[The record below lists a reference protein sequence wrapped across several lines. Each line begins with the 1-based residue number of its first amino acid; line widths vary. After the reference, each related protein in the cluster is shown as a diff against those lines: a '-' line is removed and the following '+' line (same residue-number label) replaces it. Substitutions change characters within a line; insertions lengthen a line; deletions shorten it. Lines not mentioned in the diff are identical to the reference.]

1 MAPHGHSRRWG
12 LHGNGCA
19 ADGMSPHARVRV
31 LDRDNWTCRACGDR
45 GSDVHHL
52 SDADYR
58 SDNPRGMVNPV
69 PLVPPVRAS
78 SVWAGDL
85 PIDTTPCAEVPIA
98 AAVGC
103 LSFVSSGSRFIAGR
117 PRTDSSSVA
126 VRPWPTATPAK
137 RGKGQLR
144 SRREDPAAPST
155 APCPSRS
162 RCSQR
167 PGAPRSARGRP
178 AD

>member
-58 SDNPRGMVNPV
+58 SDNPRGMVTLCRSCHQSEHRLFGQVIYQSIPRPV
-69 PLVPPVRAS
+69 PRS
-78 SVWAGDL
+78 QL
-85 PIDTTPCAEVPIA
+85 PLPLA
-98 AAVGC
+98 A
-103 LSFVSSGSRFIAGR
+103 
-117 PRTDSSSVA
+117 
-126 VRPWPTATPAK
+126 
-137 RGKGQLR
+137 
-144 SRREDPAAPST
+144 
-155 APCPSRS
+155 
-162 RCSQR
+162 
-167 PGAPRSARGRP
+167 
-178 AD
+178 